1 MFRRLYTWV
10 LGWADTKYGVPALA
24 IVSFAESSFF
34 PVPPDPLLMA
44 LSLGKPKRAFWYA
57 LVCSVMSVLGG
68 IFGYFIGWAL
78 WGLMSSFFLTYVFS
92 PEAFDFV
99 RVQYEQNAFLTI
111 LGAAITPIPYKVFT
125 VTAGVFH
132 INLLY
137 LILASAIGRSA
148 RFFLEAGLVYF
159 FGEQIRNFIDKYFN
173 LLVTLFFILVL
184 AGFFIVKFLLKHW
197 CA

>member
-1 MFRRLYTWV
+1 MFRRLYNWV
-10 LGWADTKYGVPALA
+10 LGWANTKYGVPALA

-99 RVQYEQNAFLTI
+99 RAQYEQNAFLAI

-125 VTAGVFH
+125 VSAGVFH

-148 RFFLEAGLVYF
+148 RFFLEAVLVYF

-184 AGFFIVKFLLKHW
+184 AGFFIVKFLLKH
-197 CA
+197 

>member
-1 MFRRLYTWV
+1 MFRRLYNWV

-99 RVQYEQNAFLTI
+99 RAQYEQNAFLAI

-173 LLVTLFFILVL
+173 LLVTLFFILIL
-184 AGFFIVKFLLKHW
+184 AGFFIVKFLLKH
-197 CA
+197 

>member
-1 MFRRLYTWV
+1 MFRRLYNWV

-99 RVQYEQNAFLTI
+99 RAQYEQNAFLAI

-125 VTAGVFH
+125 VSAGVFH

-184 AGFFIVKFLLKHW
+184 AGFFIVKFLLKH
-197 CA
+197 

>member
-1 MFRRLYTWV
+1 MFRRLYNWV

-99 RVQYEQNAFLTI
+99 RAQYEQNAFLAI

-137 LILASAIGRSA
+137 LILASAIGRSV
-148 RFFLEAGLVYF
+148 RFFLEAGLIYF
-159 FGEQIRNFIDKYFN
+159 FGEKIRNFIDKYFN
-173 LLVTLFFILVL
+173 LLVTLFFILIL
-184 AGFFIVKFLLKHW
+184 AGFFIVKFLLKH
-197 CA
+197 

>member
-1 MFRRLYTWV
+1 
-10 LGWADTKYGVPALA
+10 
-24 IVSFAESSFF
+24 
-34 PVPPDPLLMA
+34 
-44 LSLGKPKRAFWYA
+44 
-57 LVCSVMSVLGG
+57 MSVLGG

-99 RVQYEQNAFLTI
+99 RAQYEQNAFLAI

-137 LILASAIGRSA
+137 LILASAIGRSV

-173 LLVTLFFILVL
+173 LLVTLFFILIL
-184 AGFFIVKFLLKHW
+184 AGFFIVKFLLKH
-197 CA
+197 

>member
-99 RVQYEQNAFLTI
+99 RAQYEQNAFLAI

-125 VTAGVFH
+125 VSAGVFH

-184 AGFFIVKFLLKHW
+184 AGFFIVKFLLKH
-197 CA
+197 

>member
-1 MFRRLYTWV
+1 MFRRLYNWV

-99 RVQYEQNAFLTI
+99 RAQYEQNAFLAI

-125 VTAGVFH
+125 VSAGVFH

>member
-1 MFRRLYTWV
+1 MFRRLYNWV

-99 RVQYEQNAFLTI
+99 RAQYEQNAFLAI

-137 LILASAIGRSA
+137 LILASAIGRSV

-159 FGEQIRNFIDKYFN
+159 FGEQIRYFIDKYFN
-173 LLVTLFFILVL
+173 LLVTLFFILIL
-184 AGFFIVKFLLKHW
+184 AGFFIVKFLLKH
-197 CA
+197 

>member
-1 MFRRLYTWV
+1 MFRRLYNWV

-99 RVQYEQNAFLTI
+99 RVQYEQNAFLAI

-159 FGEQIRNFIDKYFN
+159 FGEKIRNFIDKYFN

-184 AGFFIVKFLLKHW
+184 AGFFIVKFLLKH
-197 CA
+197 

>member
-1 MFRRLYTWV
+1 MFRRLYNWV

-99 RVQYEQNAFLTI
+99 RAQYEQNAFLAI

-125 VTAGVFH
+125 VSAGVFH

-159 FGEQIRNFIDKYFN
+159 FGEQIRNFIDKYLN

-184 AGFFIVKFLLKHW
+184 AGFFIVKFLLKH
-197 CA
+197 